1 MTDKKSAERVTISLE
16 PELLEQFDLFLDEK
30 GYGNRSEG
38 MRDAVRQL
46 LAQDRV
52 DASEETACVGCVTY
66 VYDHRERQL
75 SNRLM
80 EAQHHHHNIPAA
92 TLHLHIDANN
102 CLEATVLNGT
112 VKEVRHVANHITSQ
126 TGVKNG
132 HLHIIP
138 VEPEDG

>member
-1 MTDKKSAERVTISLE
+1 MTDKKAAERVTISLE
-16 PELLEQFDLFLDEK
+16 PELLEQFDRFLEEK
-30 GYGNRSEG
+30 GYSNRSEG
-38 MRDAVRQL
+38 MRDAVRQW
-46 LAQDRV
+46 LAQDQV
-52 DASEETACVGCVTY
+52 EASDDTECVGCVAY

-80 EAQHHHHNIPAA
+80 EAQHHHHDIPAA

-102 CLEATVLNGT
+102 CLEATVLSGT
-112 VKEVRHVANHITSQ
+112 VKDVRHVANHITSQ

-138 VEPEDG
+138 VEPDDG